1 MTLPENE
8 RRDGLFTRREEMS
21 WQSTGGKACCGQLQA
36 RLLKA
41 ATILQ
46 LSLYSALREA
56 KRARA
61 IQTAAAH

>member
-1 MTLPENE
+1 M
-8 RRDGLFTRREEMS
+8 RIYFTRPQLDLRPAPASSAVGSYEVYDC
-21 WQSTGGKACCGQLQA
+21 KLACKT
-36 RLLKA
+36 KA

-46 LSLYSALREA
+46 LSLYSELLERA